1 MKILITGV
9 NGQVGHALMRELTD
23 HELFGLTRKDCDL
36 TNLDQIKQVIDQH
49 QPELIINPAAYT
61 KVDQAEDEAE
71 LAFQI
76 NRDAPKV
83 MAEKAREYHIP
94 IIQFST
100 DYVFDGKK
108 KDAYVEDDSKHPL
121 GVYGQSKCAGEEAIQ
136 EVGGLIYIF
145 RTSWV
150 YSNIGHN
157 FYLTMKK
164 LSQELD
170 ELKVVADQYGVPTS
184 NQFIA
189 EQMKAIIPQLNDNN
203 IGVYHLVPD
212 GSCSWYEFAKS
223 IIINT
228 NSKFDLKNLYP
239 ITTKQFPTKANRPE
253 NGILNT
259 AKIKNSFSLDFND
272 WREFLRQVIVEER
285 EII

>member
-1 MKILITGV
+1 VQSGEYQTGSIKTIHEDP
-9 NGQVGHALMRELTD
+9 NHGHQRSGGSCLMQELTE
-23 HELFGLTRKDCDL
+23 HELIGLTRQDCDL

-61 KVDQAEDEAE
+61 KVDQAEDEPE

-83 MAEKAREYHIP
+83 MAEKAREYNIP
-94 IIQFST
+94 LIHFST
-100 DYVFDGKK
+100 DYVFDGEKK
-108 KDAYVEDDSKHPL
+108 EAYVEDDPTHPL

-136 EVGGLIYIF
+136 AVGGLIYIF

-164 LSQELD
+164 LSQERD
-170 ELKVVADQYGVPTS
+170 ELKVVADQLGVPTS

-189 EQMKAIIPQLNDNN
+189 EQIKSIIPQLQ
-203 IGVYHLVPD
+203 
-212 GSCSWYEFAKS
+212 
-223 IIINT
+223 
-228 NSKFDLKNLYP
+228 SKQYRDLSPGAGWVLLL
-239 ITTKQFPTKANRPE
+239 A
-253 NGILNT
+253 
-259 AKIKNSFSLDFND
+259 
-272 WREFLRQVIVEER
+272 
-285 EII
+285 